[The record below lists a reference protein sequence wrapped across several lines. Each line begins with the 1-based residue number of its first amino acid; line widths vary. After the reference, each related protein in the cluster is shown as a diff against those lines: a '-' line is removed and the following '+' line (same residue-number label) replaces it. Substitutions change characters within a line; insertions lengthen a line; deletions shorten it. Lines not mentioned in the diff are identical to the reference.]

1 MKYNATLNSIKAYN
15 EFLGGKWRLII
26 IDQLFSSTQ
35 RFKDLLAHIE
45 GITPRMLTKE
55 LRSLEKYNLVEKEVY
70 REVPPRVEYSLTDKG
85 VKLFPLLENIKT
97 TGDIF
102 LEELHE
108 NPGMLTS
115 VVLERKNSKSSKI
128 KHPEPQLEIVVDE
141 DTEIKFVK
149 LDVKKEEYQLPIRQ
163 QTHST
168 KKRIEDIVLDEVY
181 QEEIIEANEIDFQFE
196 TETEILINE
205 ETINNE
211 SVTDTEKPKVEKKKK
226 DTPPKTDP
234 KQFVQLELF

>member
-55 LRSLEKYNLVEKEVY
+55 LRTLEKYNLVEKEVY

-85 VKLFPLLENIKT
+85 VKLFPLLENIKA

-115 VVLERKNSKSSKI
+115 VVIDRKASKTLRTKA
-128 KHPEPQLEIVVDE
+128 PEPQLEIVVDE

-181 QEEIIEANEIDFQFE
+181 NEDIIDENQIDIQFEGENKIDEIQIVEEIE
-196 TETEILINE
+196 T
-205 ETINNE
+205 
-211 SVTDTEKPKVEKKKK
+211 PKLEKKKK
-226 DTPPKTDP
+226 DTPPKP
-234 KQFVQLELF
+234 EIKQFVQLELF

>member
-26 IDQLFSSTQ
+26 IDQLFSNTQ
-35 RFKDLLAHIE
+35 RFKDLLINIE
-45 GITPRMLTKE
+45 GITPRMLSKE
-55 LRSLEKYNLVEKEVY
+55 LRSLEKFNLVEKEVY

-85 VKLFPLLENIKT
+85 VKLFPLLENIKA

-102 LEELHE
+102 LEEIIE
-108 NPGMLTS
+108 NPSMLNS
-115 VVLERKNSKSSKI
+115 IVVELKTTKSSKTL
-128 KHPEPQLEIVVDE
+128 KPEEQLDIIVDE

-149 LDVKKEEYQLPIRQ
+149 LDVNKEAYQLPIRQ

-181 QEEIIEANEIDFQFE
+181 QDEIVEESEIDFQFNS
-196 TETEILINE
+196 EIEAPLQENIVSE
-205 ETINNE
+205 
-211 SVTDTEKPKVEKKKK
+211 EKPKVKKNKK
-226 DTPPKTDP
+226 EPNPKTLKP
-234 KQFVQLELF
+234 ETKQFVQLELF